1 MNKFAIPTIL
11 TATIMIAV
19 IFAFVPINE
28 ASTSHI
34 AETSSLLSSII
45 VGSFSTGAVTTAGIT
60 DDTIGPEDITGATD
74 TAGLFHVEE
83 NSAGA
88 ALTVATASHIP
99 VVSSLAL
106 VTCNVEGVTADQVTD
121 DGTVTLVAST
131 GSIQQ
136 LAARDI
142 SELSAVGD
150 QWEGSYHW
158 VVTGIAVAGT
168 MTCNVDDAGSNE
180 ITAAD
185 VTGIEII
192 AIYIPE

>member
-1 MNKFAIPTIL
+1 MNKFTIPVIL
-11 TATIMIAV
+11 TATIMIAG
-19 IFAFVPINE
+19 IFAFVPTNE
-28 ASTSHI
+28 ATTTHLI
-34 AETSSLLSSII
+34 SLTK
-45 VGSFSTGAVTTAGIT
+45 VGSFSTGAITTAGIV

-83 NSAGA
+83 NSAGS
-88 ALTVATASHIP
+88 ALTVSTTAHDP

-106 VTCNVEGVTADQVTD
+106 VTCNVEGATADEATD

-131 GSIQQ
+131 GVIQNT
-136 LAARDI
+136 AVRDI
-142 SELSAVGD
+142 SELSAGGD

-158 VVTGIAVAGT
+158 IVTGITDSTT

-192 AIYIPE
+192 VIYIPE